1 MAPRLTGKVNR
12 IAGDFFG
19 YNPNDAAQSK
29 SVLAQYFPELKLSF
43 GAKSIRGSRLGR
55 APETAAAEVTIG
67 AAPQASSA
75 AAATSP
81 ISQTIQYQA
90 PDQSGLMAQ
99 LKTLEGQVA
108 SLKEPKEKT
117 VPELTPEQETIKG
130 YYQQYLG
137 REPQKSEITDWQGTG
152 KTLAEIQT
160 GLKEHLTSTA
170 STKAIG
176 DYYQQYLGRPAQ
188 ESEIKD
194 WQGTNKTLEDVK
206 QGLIGYAQ
214 QQKAASGGG
223 SAATP
228 APYSAPTPAAPAPAA
243 PAPSEKE
250 QAILQGYT
258 QYLGRTPAAAEV
270 SNWLSTGLSAADITA
285 GLRSHPTALYR

>member
-1 MAPRLTGKVNR
+1 MAPRLTGNVNR

-19 YNPNDAAQSK
+19 YDPTDTAKSE
-29 SVLAQYFPELKLSF
+29 SVLADYFPELKLSF

-55 APETAAAEVTIG
+55 APQTAESEVKIG
-67 AAPQASSA
+67 AKPQTSTAA
-75 AAATSP
+75 AAATGSP
-81 ISQTIQYQA
+81 ITQTFQYQA
-90 PDQSGLMAQ
+90 PDQSGLTAQ
-99 LKTLEGQVA
+99 LKSLEGQIA
-108 SLKEPKEKT
+108 SLKEPKKET
-117 VPELTPEQETIKG
+117 VPELTPEQKTIKG

-214 QQKAASGGG
+214 QQKATSGGG

-228 APYSAPTPAAPAPAA
+228 ATYSAPASAA

-270 SNWLSTGLSAADITA
+270 SNWLSTGLSATDITA